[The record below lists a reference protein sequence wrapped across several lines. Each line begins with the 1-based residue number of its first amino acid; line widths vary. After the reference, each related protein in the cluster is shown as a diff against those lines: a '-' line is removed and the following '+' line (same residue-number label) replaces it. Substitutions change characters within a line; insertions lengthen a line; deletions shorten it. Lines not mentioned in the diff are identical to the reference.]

1 MRLPGGEY
9 AVVDRTKLTE
19 YCLSEHHPR
28 GKHKARVFSA
38 VLGLTSKNANL
49 LRAALLRAA
58 ATGSATPVAKDRF
71 GTRYVIDFEMS
82 GPSGTGIVRSSWI
95 LLVGETAP
103 RLTSCY
109 LL

>member
-1 MRLPGGEY
+1 MPGGEY
-9 AVVDRTKLTE
+9 AVVDRTKLAE
-19 YCLSEHHPR
+19 YCLSEYHPR

-38 VLGLTSKNANL
+38 VLGLTSRNADL

-58 ATGSATPVAKDRF
+58 ATGSATQVAKDRF

-82 GPSGTGIVRSSWI
+82 GPGGKGIVRSSWI